1 MLKINKGEPWLM
13 WPNRRVEN
21 FIDFPAN
28 NIFNYIGNFSFRLD
42 FELVDDVLE
51 VCTLFAKLPNYCG
64 INVEP
69 IGCLL
74 TLTYEDNTAD
84 YLLHRMIWKKKILY
98 KLEIIRNDDT
108 ISLFLNNEL
117 ILEKKLVIELLKND
131 ASQFIFGAGN
141 FPINNENLNY
151 FNVNLYYFEVK
162 KENKI
167 IAKHEF
173 KKFIHGK
180 SFDLSDNCNF
190 IEKI

>member
-1 MLKINKGEPWLM
+1 MLRINKGEPWLM

-42 FELVDDVLE
+42 FELIDDVTE
-51 VCTLFAKLPNYCG
+51 VCTLFSKLPNYCG
-64 INVEP
+64 INIEP

-84 YLLHRMIWKKKILY
+84 YLLHRMSWKTNFMY
-98 KLEIIRNDDT
+98 KLEIIRKDNA
-108 ISLFLNNEL
+108 IRLFLNDEL
-117 ILEKKLVIELLKND
+117 LLEKILTIELLKNE

-151 FNVNLYYFEVK
+151 FNVNLYYLEIR
-162 KENKI
+162 KEYEL
-167 IAKHEF
+167 IAMHEF
-173 KKFIHGK
+173 IEFVHGK
-180 SFDLSDNCNF
+180 SFDLTDNCNF

>member
-1 MLKINKGEPWLM
+1 MLRINKGEPWLM

-28 NIFNYIGNFSFRLD
+28 NIFNYVGDFSFRLD
-42 FELVDDVLE
+42 FDLIDEVIG

-64 INVEP
+64 INVEQ
-69 IGCLL
+69 IGILL

-84 YLLHRMIWKKKILY
+84 YLLHWMTWKTNFTY
-98 KLEIIRNDDT
+98 KLEIIRKNDT
-108 ISLFLNNEL
+108 ICLFLNDEL
-117 ILEKKLVIELLKND
+117 LIEKKLILELLKNE

-151 FNVNLYYFEVK
+151 FNVNLYYLEVK
-162 KENKI
+162 KEDDI

-173 KKFIHGK
+173 NKFIHGK
-180 SFDLSDNCNF
+180 SFDLTGNCNF